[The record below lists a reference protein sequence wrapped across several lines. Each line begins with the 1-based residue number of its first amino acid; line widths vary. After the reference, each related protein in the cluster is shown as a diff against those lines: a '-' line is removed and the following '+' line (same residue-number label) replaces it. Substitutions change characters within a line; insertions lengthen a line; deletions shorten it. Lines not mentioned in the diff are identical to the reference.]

1 VTVVPVVPVV
11 SVAVVSAVLVT
22 VDWDVAVDGSVVLSV
37 VNNCHSDYRSN
48 RKYHRAIHSYISING
63 DKYCRNNTHCNY
75 WHHWHDRHNSYS
87 DHWNN
92 GKYHRAIHS
101 YSSIKRASGSCSCCA
116 YHR

>member
-37 VNNCHSDYRSN
+37 APVV
-48 RKYHRAIHSYISING
+48 
-63 DKYCRNNTHCNY
+63 
-75 WHHWHDRHNSYS
+75 HNSYS

-92 GKYHRAIHS
+92 GKYHRAIQS
-101 YSSIKRASGSCSCCA
+101 YISSNGDNHCSNNC
-116 YHR
+116 H